1 MNSSSSGSGNFLLV
15 PIPEYPLL
23 DCVPNKTVKIVVLG
37 ASNVGKTALIVRF
50 LTKRFIGDYE
60 ANTGALYSR
69 KVTLDGE
76 EVSLQI
82 QDTPC
87 VALQDDAEGLY
98 CQEQINRSIYWADGY
113 VLVFSITD
121 HNSYRTIQPLYQARQ
136 AHPPFWKYTCDTGTV
151 GNKSDLLRA
160 RQVPA
165 DEGETLAAS
174 LGRASSTSTSLHDF
188 YDLWSSLETN
198 CMQCSDSRGV
208 YFEASA
214 RENHEGV
221 HAAFLHLCQ
230 ERVTAFSVFQVIRA
244 LGGGNGEKRRGGLPP
259 GQTQITKHAGAEEEV
274 QAGPLLESQ
283 VGHNSLMAGLD
294 QKQQTRGRNK
304 SFHGNKKVLSPSL
317 MEG

>member
-1 MNSSSSGSGNFLLV
+1 MRLTGDPAPGTMNSSGSGNFLLV

-121 HNSYRTIQPLYQARQ
+121 SSSYRTVQPLYQHVRRI
-136 AHPPFWKYTCDTGTV
+136 HPSGNIPIILV

-165 DEGETLAAS
+165 DEGETLASS
-174 LGRASSTSTSLHDF
+174 LG
-188 YDLWSSLETN
+188 
-198 CMQCSDSRGV
+198 GV

-221 HAAFLHLCQ
+221 HTAFLHLCQ
-230 ERVTAFSVFQVIRA
+230 EVSRA
-244 LGGGNGEKRRGGLPP
+244 LGGGNGEKRR
-259 GQTQITKHAGAEEEV
+259 
-274 QAGPLLESQ
+274 
-283 VGHNSLMAGLD
+283 AGLHLA
-294 QKQQTRGRNK
+294 RPK
-304 SFHGNKKVLSPSL
+304 SPNMQELKRRFRQVLSSKVKSATTI
-317 MEG
+317 

>member
-1 MNSSSSGSGNFLLV
+1 MRLSGDPAAATMSSSGGSGNFLLV
-15 PIPEYPLL
+15 PIPEYPPL

-69 KVTLDGE
+69 KVALDGE

-87 VALQDDAEGLY
+87 VALQDDAEGLH

-113 VLVFSITD
+113 VLVYSITD
-121 HNSYRTIQPLYQARQ
+121 LHSYRTIQPLYQHVRRI
-136 AHPPFWKYTCDTGTV
+136 HPSGNIPVILV

-165 DEGETLAAS
+165 DEGETLAAT
-174 LGRASSTSTSLHDF
+174 LG
-188 YDLWSSLETN
+188 
-198 CMQCSDSRGV
+198 GV

-221 HAAFLHLCQ
+221 HATFLHLCQ
-230 ERVTAFSVFQVIRA
+230 EVVRA
-244 LGGGNGEKRRGGLPP
+244 LGGGNGEKRRGGLHLARP
-259 GQTQITKHAGAEEEV
+259 
-274 QAGPLLESQ
+274 
-283 VGHNSLMAGLD
+283 
-294 QKQQTRGRNK
+294 K
-304 SFHGNKKVLSPSL
+304 SPNMQELKRRFRQVLSSKVKSSTAL
-317 MEG
+317 

>member
-1 MNSSSSGSGNFLLV
+1 MRLTGSGDPAAPGAMSSSGSANFLLV

-121 HNSYRTIQPLYQARQ
+121 HSSYRTIQPLYQHVRRI
-136 AHPPFWKYTCDTGTV
+136 HPSGNIPV
-151 GNKSDLLRA
+151 MLIGNKSDLLRA

-165 DEGETLAAS
+165 DEGETLASS
-174 LGRASSTSTSLHDF
+174 LGIPGVGGRQRR
-188 YDLWSSLETN
+188 ET
-198 CMQCSDSRGV
+198 Q
-208 YFEASA
+208 
-214 RENHEGV
+214 
-221 HAAFLHLCQ
+221 
-230 ERVTAFSVFQVIRA
+230 
-244 LGGGNGEKRRGGLPP
+244 RRPPP
-259 GQTQITKHAGAEEEV
+259 GSAQVSQHAGAEEEV
-274 QAGPLLESQ
+274 QAGPLLQSQ
-283 VGHNSLMAGLD
+283 ISHQSLMPHECQPRKRKKDPRVPL
-294 QKQQTRGRNK
+294 
-304 SFHGNKKVLSPSL
+304 GNQSN
-317 MEG
+317 

>member
-1 MNSSSSGSGNFLLV
+1 MRLTAGPGTMSGGSANFLLV
-15 PIPEYPLL
+15 PIPEFPLPDSAL
-23 DCVPNKTVKIVVLG
+23 ARTVKIAVLG

-60 ANTGALYSR
+60 ANTGECVSVLLKQNKKKSQPSSSSFILVINPLSGSAGALYSR

-76 EVSLQI
+76 EVSLQV

-87 VALQDDAEGLY
+87 VALQDDPEGLY

-121 HNSYRTIQPLYQARQ
+121 HSSYRTIQPLYQHVRRI
-136 AHPPFWKYTCDTGTV
+136 HPSGNIPVILV

-160 RQVPA
+160 RQVSA

-174 LGRASSTSTSLHDF
+174 LGGA
-188 YDLWSSLETN
+188 
-198 CMQCSDSRGV
+198 
-208 YFEASA
+208 YFEVSA

-230 ERVTAFSVFQVIRA
+230 EVIRA
-244 LGGGNGEKRRGGLPP
+244 LGGGNGEKRKGGLHLARP
-259 GQTQITKHAGAEEEV
+259 
-274 QAGPLLESQ
+274 
-283 VGHNSLMAGLD
+283 
-294 QKQQTRGRNK
+294 K
-304 SFHGNKKVLSPSL
+304 SPNMQELKRRFRQVLSSKVKSATTI
-317 MEG
+317 

>member
-1 MNSSSSGSGNFLLV
+1 MRLSGDSAPGNMNSSGSGNFLLV

-37 ASNVGKTALIVRF
+37 ARNVGKTALIVRF

-60 ANTGALYSR
+60 ANTGEFLICLSALKSFTLLTDPILIDPVIPSYLSFHPDLFVSAGALYSR
-69 KVTLDGE
+69 KVTMDGE

-121 HNSYRTIQPLYQARQ
+121 NSSYRTIQPLYQHIRRI
-136 AHPPFWKYTCDTGTV
+136 HPSGNIPVILV
-151 GNKSDLLRA
+151 GNKNDLLRA

-165 DEGETLAAS
+165 EEGNTLATS
-174 LGRASSTSTSLHDF
+174 LG
-188 YDLWSSLETN
+188 
-198 CMQCSDSRGV
+198 GV

-230 ERVTAFSVFQVIRA
+230 EVIRA
-244 LGGGNGEKRRGGLPP
+244 LGGGNGEKRRGGLHLARP
-259 GQTQITKHAGAEEEV
+259 
-274 QAGPLLESQ
+274 
-283 VGHNSLMAGLD
+283 
-294 QKQQTRGRNK
+294 K
-304 SFHGNKKVLSPSL
+304 SPNMQELKRRFRQVLSSKVKSATTI
-317 MEG
+317 

>member
-1 MNSSSSGSGNFLLV
+1 MNYG
-15 PIPEYPLL
+15 
-23 DCVPNKTVKIVVLG
+23 G
-37 ASNVGKTALIVRF
+37 AGVGGIKYHGVGYRALIVRF

-69 KVTLDGE
+69 KVTMDGE

-121 HNSYRTIQPLYQARQ
+121 NSSYRTIQPLYQHIRRI
-136 AHPPFWKYTCDTGTV
+136 HPSGNIPVILV

-165 DEGETLAAS
+165 EEGDTLATS
-174 LGRASSTSTSLHDF
+174 LG
-188 YDLWSSLETN
+188 
-198 CMQCSDSRGV
+198 GV

-230 ERVTAFSVFQVIRA
+230 EVIRA
-244 LGGGNGEKRRGGLPP
+244 LGGGNGEKRKGGLHLARP
-259 GQTQITKHAGAEEEV
+259 
-274 QAGPLLESQ
+274 
-283 VGHNSLMAGLD
+283 
-294 QKQQTRGRNK
+294 K
-304 SFHGNKKVLSPSL
+304 SPNMQELKRRFRQVLSSKVKSATTI
-317 MEG
+317 

>member
-1 MNSSSSGSGNFLLV
+1 MRLTGFPAPGTMNSSSGSGNFLLV

-121 HNSYRTIQPLYQARQ
+121 LNSYRTIQPLYQHVRRI
-136 AHPPFWKYTCDTGTV
+136 HPSGNIPVILV

-174 LGRASSTSTSLHDF
+174 LGDP
-188 YDLWSSLETN
+188 
-198 CMQCSDSRGV
+198 GV
-208 YFEASA
+208 GR
-214 RENHEGV
+214 REWREK
-221 HAAFLHLCQ
+221 
-230 ERVTAFSVFQVIRA
+230 
-244 LGGGNGEKRRGGLPP
+244 KRRPPP
-259 GQTQITKHAGAEEEV
+259 GQAQISQHAGAEEEV
-274 QAGPLLESQ
+274 QAGPLLQSQ
-283 VGHNSLMAGLD
+283 VGHDSLIAG
-294 QKQQTRGRNK
+294 
-304 SFHGNKKVLSPSL
+304 
-317 MEG
+317 

>member
-1 MNSSSSGSGNFLLV
+1 MRLTGDPAAPRTMSSGGSGNFLLV
-15 PIPEYPLL
+15 PIPEYPPLL

-121 HNSYRTIQPLYQARQ
+121 HNSYRTIQPLYQHVRRI
-136 AHPPFWKYTCDTGTV
+136 HPSGNIPVILV

-174 LGRASSTSTSLHDF
+174 LG
-188 YDLWSSLETN
+188 
-198 CMQCSDSRGV
+198 GV

-214 RENHEGV
+214 REDHEGV
-221 HAAFLHLCQ
+221 HGAFLHLCQ
-230 ERVTAFSVFQVIRA
+230 EVIRA
-244 LGGGNGEKRRGGLPP
+244 LGGGNGEKRRGGLHLARP
-259 GQTQITKHAGAEEEV
+259 
-274 QAGPLLESQ
+274 
-283 VGHNSLMAGLD
+283 
-294 QKQQTRGRNK
+294 K
-304 SFHGNKKVLSPSL
+304 SPNMQELKRRFRQVLSSKVKSATTL
-317 MEG
+317 

>member
-1 MNSSSSGSGNFLLV
+1 RLPSGSGNFLLV

-87 VALQDDAEGLY
+87 VALQSLKS
-98 CQEQINRSIYWADGY
+98 ISIYWADGY

-121 HNSYRTIQPLYQARQ
+121 NSSYRTIQPLYQHIRRI
-136 AHPPFWKYTCDTGTV
+136 HPSGNIPVILV

-160 RQVPA
+160 RQVPV
-165 DEGETLAAS
+165 DEGETLATS
-174 LGRASSTSTSLHDF
+174 LG
-188 YDLWSSLETN
+188 
-198 CMQCSDSRGV
+198 GV

-221 HAAFLHLCQ
+221 HAAFIHLCQ
-230 ERVTAFSVFQVIRA
+230 EVIRA
-244 LGGGNGEKRRGGLPP
+244 LGGGNGEKRRGGLHLARP
-259 GQTQITKHAGAEEEV
+259 
-274 QAGPLLESQ
+274 
-283 VGHNSLMAGLD
+283 
-294 QKQQTRGRNK
+294 K
-304 SFHGNKKVLSPSL
+304 SPNMQELKRRFRQVLSSK
-317 MEG
+317 GKSATTI

>member
-1 MNSSSSGSGNFLLV
+1 MRLTADSAPGNMNSGGSGNFLLV

-69 KVTLDGE
+69 KVTMDGE

-121 HNSYRTIQPLYQARQ
+121 HSSYRTIQPLYQHVRRI
-136 AHPPFWKYTCDTGTV
+136 HPSGNIPVILV

-174 LGRASSTSTSLHDF
+174 LGRSASHQHSLHSCF
-188 YDLWSSLETN
+188 LSSL
-198 CMQCSDSRGV
+198 
-208 YFEASA
+208 
-214 RENHEGV
+214 
-221 HAAFLHLCQ
+221 
-230 ERVTAFSVFQVIRA
+230 QVIRA
-244 LGGGNGEKRRGGLPP
+244 LGGGNGEKRRGGLHLARP
-259 GQTQITKHAGAEEEV
+259 
-274 QAGPLLESQ
+274 
-283 VGHNSLMAGLD
+283 
-294 QKQQTRGRNK
+294 K
-304 SFHGNKKVLSPSL
+304 SPNMQELKRRFRQVLSSKVKSATTI
-317 MEG
+317 